1 MILLGTAYTHKKDE
15 GVISNAQENQ
25 LVQRPCDA
33 RFGQGWSMKVIP
45 NSKFFQLE
53 AIGSD
58 KNCDLS
64 MYDSR

>member
-1 MILLGTAYTHKKDE
+1 MILLVIVVSYKKDE
-15 GVISNAQENQ
+15 GVMNQENQ

-53 AIGSD
+53 ALIQIKS
-58 KNCDLS
+58 
-64 MYDSR
+64 

>member
-1 MILLGTAYTHKKDE
+1 MYPYKKDE

-33 RFGQGWSMKVIP
+33 RFGQGWSMKIIP

-53 AIGSD
+53 AIDSD
-58 KNCDLS
+58 KKLTGHV
-64 MYDSR
+64 